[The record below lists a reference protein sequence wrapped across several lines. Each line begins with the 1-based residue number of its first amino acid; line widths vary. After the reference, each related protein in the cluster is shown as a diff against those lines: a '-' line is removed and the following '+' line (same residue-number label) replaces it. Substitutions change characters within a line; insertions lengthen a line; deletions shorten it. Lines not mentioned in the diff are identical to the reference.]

1 MTDLNQNDFQW
12 SNQQSLQTVH
22 QQELQNDSQQNDSQ
36 QQQTDNQTAVRPAA
50 PKLSLRLTL
59 LETVPSFVGT

>member
-1 MTDLNQNDFQW
+1 MTDLNQNDFRW

-22 QQELQNDSQQNDSQ
+22 QQELQNDSQQ
-36 QQQTDNQTAVRPAA
+36 QQTDNQTAVRPTA
-50 PKLSLRLTL
+50 PKVSLRLTL

>member
-1 MTDLNQNDFQW
+1 MTDLNQNDFRW

-22 QQELQNDSQQNDSQ
+22 QQELQNDSQH
-36 QQQTDNQTAVRPAA
+36 QQTDNQTAVRPAA
-50 PKLSLRLTL
+50 PKVSLRLTL

>member
-1 MTDLNQNDFQW
+1 MTDLNQNDFRW

-22 QQELQNDSQQNDSQ
+22 QQELQNDSQQ
-36 QQQTDNQTAVRPAA
+36 QQTDNQTAVRPAA
-50 PKLSLRLTL
+50 PKVSLRLTL